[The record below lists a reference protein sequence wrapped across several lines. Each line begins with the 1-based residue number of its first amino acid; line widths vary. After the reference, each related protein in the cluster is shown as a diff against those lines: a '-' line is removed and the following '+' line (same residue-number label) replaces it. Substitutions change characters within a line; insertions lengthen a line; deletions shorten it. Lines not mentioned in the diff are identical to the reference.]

1 MKKSE
6 DVLKEYQA
14 LEQKRNELSAEM
26 LRLEG
31 AFRVLKE
38 EEDKNNKKDES
49 KGKKS

>member
-38 EEDKNNKKDES
+38 EEDKKTPKVEKK
-49 KGKKS
+49 